1 MLAGLRDVGAVG
13 FLVGQ
18 HVGHG
23 VVRGFVGVR
32 LGFVVLRAVGL
43 VVVRAVLRLFL
54 VGVDLRG
61 LAVGLGQGLRRAEA
75 VVVAVVVA
83 LLIRGGFDGI
93 GGVLA
98 GAAIGSIGGPIG
110 TVIGGIAGAIG
121 GWWTGR
127 AIAEAA
133 SNFSHADDEHFR
145 TDYETRSTGVASD
158 VDRSYDRVR
167 PAYQLGYL
175 ASRNPEYAGRSFED
189 IEPHLERGWTGNA
202 AVEGSDWNEM
212 RDYARTAY
220 VRGAA
225 SQSSLTGDSSA
236 KNSLSSTGTHGSV
249 GTGADVPES
258 EPEGTVDQY
267 GRRPTTS
274 FASDST
280 TDSTR
285 ASSGR
290 SSIADDVESR
300 LASPKG
306 SSFTRQGDVP
316 LNSSVTDSG
325 GSSRA
330 RGYDNQQSR
339 QRDLQSDDANRGA
352 SFTDPVAGEG
362 VENIG
367 SSGLAPRGEDGALNE
382 TPADDKMRN
391 EGEGQSQRY
400 QPPRLTAPLR
410 TSGGRSRR
418 NARRLR
424 PLRATRASEPTPTPP
439 RGDHR

>member
-1 MLAGLRDVGAVG
+1 MERNEELRNDETKRAEELRDAELRRADERDVGYTSSDS
-13 FLVGQ
+13 LV
-18 HVGHG
+18 
-23 VVRGFVGVR
+23 RDDS
-32 LGFVVLRAVGL
+32 L
-43 VVVRAVLRLFL
+43 VAHSDAATLADRTVRATDDDIIRHDHEPT
-54 VGVDLRG
+54 VGDQ
-61 LAVGLGQGLRRAEA
+61 VGEA
-75 VVVAVVVA
+75 A
-83 LLIRGGFDGI
+83 GGI

-145 TDYETRSTGVASD
+145 TDYEARATGASNI
-158 VDRSYDRVR
+158 DRSYDRVR

-175 ASRNPEYAGRSFED
+175 ASRNPEYTGRTFEE

-202 AVEGSDWNEM
+202 EVDGTDWNEM

-225 SQSSLTGDSSA
+225 SQSSLTGDPSA
-236 KNSLSSTGTHGSV
+236 KNSYSSTGTHGSI

-258 EPEGTVDQY
+258 EPAGTVDQY
-267 GRRPTTS
+267 GRRTPMTS
-274 FASDST
+274 SSSETSEASGM
-280 TDSTR
+280 
-285 ASSGR
+285 SSA
-290 SSIADDVESR
+290 ADDAAR

-306 SSFTRQGDVP
+306 SSFTRQGDIP
-316 LNSSVTDSG
+316 LNSSATDSA

-330 RGYDNQQSR
+330 HGYDNQQER
-339 QRDLQSDDANRGA
+339 QRDLQSSDTNRGP

-382 TPADDKMRN
+382 TPADDAMRD
-391 EGEGQSQRY
+391 EGKDRSERY
-400 QPPRLTAPLR
+400 
-410 TSGGRSRR
+410 
-418 NARRLR
+418 
-424 PLRATRASEPTPTPP
+424 
-439 RGDHR
+439 

>member
-1 MLAGLRDVGAVG
+1 MERNEELRNDEIERAEELRDAE
-13 FLVGQ
+13 
-18 HVGHG
+18 
-23 VVRGFVGVR
+23 
-32 LGFVVLRAVGL
+32 
-43 VVVRAVLRLFL
+43 
-54 VGVDLRG
+54 
-61 LAVGLGQGLRRAEA
+61 LRRADEGDTGYTTSDSLVRDDSLVTRRDTDTLADRTVRANDGSVVNHDHDPTVGDQVGEA
-75 VVVAVVVA
+75 A
-83 LLIRGGFDGI
+83 GGI

-98 GAAIGSIGGPIG
+98 GAAIGSLGGPIG
-110 TVIGGIAGAIG
+110 TVVGGIAGAIG

-145 TDYETRSTGVASD
+145 SDYETRATGVASD

-236 KNSLSSTGTHGSV
+236 KNSLSSTGTHGSI

-258 EPEGTVDQY
+258 EPAG
-267 GRRPTTS
+267 
-274 FASDST
+274 T
-280 TDSTR
+280 TDEYGARTPTDFDQEGIVVDRS
-285 ASSGR
+285 ASSDASNRTSSDASRR

-300 LASPKG
+300 LASPAG

-316 LNSSVTDSG
+316 LNSSVTDRAGVVRAQDNDKQATRESG
-325 GSSRA
+325 A
-330 RGYDNQQSR
+330 LRGNE
-339 QRDLQSDDANRGA
+339 ANRGA
-352 SFTDPVAGEG
+352 SYTDPVAGEG

-367 SSGLAPRGEDGALNE
+367 SSGLSPRGEGGALNE
-382 TPADDKMRN
+382 TPRDDEMRN
-391 EGEGQSQRY
+391 TGEDRAERY
-400 QPPRLTAPLR
+400 
-410 TSGGRSRR
+410 
-418 NARRLR
+418 
-424 PLRATRASEPTPTPP
+424 
-439 RGDHR
+439 

>member
-1 MLAGLRDVGAVG
+1 MERNEELRNDEIKRAEELRDAELRRADERDVGYTSSDS
-13 FLVGQ
+13 LVRDDSLITGRETDT
-18 HVGHG
+18 VADRTVRANDST
-23 VVRGFVGVR
+23 VVRHDHEPTVGDQ
-32 LGFVVLRAVGL
+32 VG
-43 VVVRAVLRLFL
+43 
-54 VGVDLRG
+54 
-61 LAVGLGQGLRRAEA
+61 EA
-75 VVVAVVVA
+75 A
-83 LLIRGGFDGI
+83 GGI
-93 GGVLA
+93 GGVIA

-145 TDYETRSTGVASD
+145 TDYETRSTGVASNI
-158 VDRSYDRVR
+158 DRSYERVR

-202 AVEGSDWNEM
+202 AIDGSDWNEM

-267 GRRPTTS
+267 GRRTTTTS
-274 FASDST
+274 FASDAT
-280 TDSTR
+280 ADSSLASPG
-285 ASSGR
+285 ASSDR

-300 LASPKG
+300 LTSPKG
-306 SSFTRQGDVP
+306 SSFTRQGDVR
-316 LNSSVTDSG
+316 LTGSATDSAG
-325 GSSRA
+325 TSRVH
-330 RGYDNQQSR
+330 GYDSQQAR
-339 QRDLQSDDANRGA
+339 QRDLQSIDTDRGP

-382 TPADDKMRN
+382 TPSDDTLRN
-391 EGEGQSQRY
+391 EGEDRSERY
-400 QPPRLTAPLR
+400 
-410 TSGGRSRR
+410 
-418 NARRLR
+418 
-424 PLRATRASEPTPTPP
+424 
-439 RGDHR
+439 

>member
-1 MLAGLRDVGAVG
+1 MERNEELRNDEIERAEELRDAE
-13 FLVGQ
+13 
-18 HVGHG
+18 
-23 VVRGFVGVR
+23 
-32 LGFVVLRAVGL
+32 
-43 VVVRAVLRLFL
+43 
-54 VGVDLRG
+54 
-61 LAVGLGQGLRRAEA
+61 LRRADAGDTGYTTSDSLVRDDSLVTRRDTDTLADRTVRANDGSVVSHDHDPTVGDQVGEA
-75 VVVAVVVA
+75 A
-83 LLIRGGFDGI
+83 GGI

-145 TDYETRSTGVASD
+145 TDYESRTTAVASD
-158 VDRSYDRVR
+158 IDRSYDRVR

-189 IEPHLERGWTGNA
+189 IEPHLERGWTGNG
-202 AVEGSDWNEM
+202 VDGSDWNDM

-225 SQSSLTGDSSA
+225 SQSSLTGDPSA
-236 KNSLSSTGTHGSV
+236 KGSFSSTGTHGSV

-258 EPEGTVDQY
+258 EPDGTVDQSGY
-267 GRRPTTS
+267 VTG
-274 FASDST
+274 A
-280 TDSTR
+280 R
-285 ASSGR
+285 AEESSGT

-316 LNSSVTDSG
+316 LNHSATDSA
-325 GSSRA
+325 GSSRVHD
-330 RGYDNQQSR
+330 YDNQQTR
-339 QRDLQSDDANRGA
+339 QREIQSSDTNRGP

-382 TPADDKMRN
+382 TPADDTLRN
-391 EGEGQSQRY
+391 EGEDRAHRY
-400 QPPRLTAPLR
+400 
-410 TSGGRSRR
+410 
-418 NARRLR
+418 
-424 PLRATRASEPTPTPP
+424 
-439 RGDHR
+439 

>member
-1 MLAGLRDVGAVG
+1 MERNEELRNDEIKRAKELRDAE
-13 FLVGQ
+13 
-18 HVGHG
+18 
-23 VVRGFVGVR
+23 
-32 LGFVVLRAVGL
+32 
-43 VVVRAVLRLFL
+43 
-54 VGVDLRG
+54 
-61 LAVGLGQGLRRAEA
+61 LRRADEQDPGYTSSDSLVRDDSLVAHRESDTLADRTVRATDGSVVRHDHEPTVGDQVGEA
-75 VVVAVVVA
+75 A
-83 LLIRGGFDGI
+83 GGI

-127 AIAEAA
+127 ALAEAA

-145 TDYETRSTGVASD
+145 SDYATRSASGTSA

-202 AVEGSDWNEM
+202 AVNESDWNEM

-258 EPEGTVDQY
+258 EPAGTVDQS
-267 GRRPTTS
+267 GHFTPTTS
-274 FASDST
+274 FASGAADST
-280 TDSTR
+280 G
-285 ASSGR
+285 APSGR

-306 SSFTRQGDVP
+306 SSFTRQGDIP
-316 LNSSVTDSG
+316 LNSSATDSAG
-325 GSSRA
+325 ASRP
-330 RGYDNQQSR
+330 RDYDNQQAR
-339 QRDLQSDDANRGA
+339 QRDLQSTDTTRRA

-367 SSGLAPRGEDGALNE
+367 SSGLAPRGEDGVLND
-382 TPADDKMRN
+382 TPSEEKLRDK
-391 EGEGQSQRY
+391 GEDRSQRY
-400 QPPRLTAPLR
+400 
-410 TSGGRSRR
+410 
-418 NARRLR
+418 
-424 PLRATRASEPTPTPP
+424 
-439 RGDHR
+439 

>member
-1 MLAGLRDVGAVG
+1 MERNEELRNDEIKRAEELRDAELRGADERDTG
-13 FLVGQ
+13 YTSSDSLVRDDSLVTRRETDVLADRTVRANDGN
-18 HVGHG
+18 
-23 VVRGFVGVR
+23 VVRHDHDPTVGDQ
-32 LGFVVLRAVGL
+32 VG
-43 VVVRAVLRLFL
+43 
-54 VGVDLRG
+54 
-61 LAVGLGQGLRRAEA
+61 EA
-75 VVVAVVVA
+75 A
-83 LLIRGGFDGI
+83 GGI

-145 TDYETRSTGVASD
+145 TDYEKRTTGVSSEI
-158 VDRSYDRVR
+158 DRSYERVR

-175 ASRNPEYAGRSFED
+175 ASRNPEYAGRPFED
-189 IEPHLERGWTGNA
+189 IEPHLERGWTGNE
-202 AVEGSDWNEM
+202 AVDGSDWNEM

-258 EPEGTVDQY
+258 EPAGTIDQY
-267 GRRPTTS
+267 GRPTPTTS
-274 FASDST
+274 FASDAQS
-280 TDSTR
+280 DAQRDVRSDASR

-300 LASPKG
+300 LMSPKG
-306 SSFTRQGDVP
+306 SSFSRQGDVP
-316 LNSSVTDSG
+316 LNSSATDSAG
-325 GSSRA
+325 GSRTH
-330 RGYDNQQSR
+330 GYDNQQSR
-339 QRDLQSDDANRGA
+339 QRDLQGSEANRGP

-367 SSGLAPRGEDGALNE
+367 SSGLAPRGENGALNE
-382 TPADDKMRN
+382 TPADDKLRN
-391 EGEGQSQRY
+391 EGEDRSERY
-400 QPPRLTAPLR
+400 
-410 TSGGRSRR
+410 
-418 NARRLR
+418 
-424 PLRATRASEPTPTPP
+424 
-439 RGDHR
+439 

>member
-1 MLAGLRDVGAVG
+1 MLVPVLPPLLLTTEVESIHLAGGSMERNEELRNDEIKRAEELRDAE
-13 FLVGQ
+13 
-18 HVGHG
+18 
-23 VVRGFVGVR
+23 
-32 LGFVVLRAVGL
+32 
-43 VVVRAVLRLFL
+43 
-54 VGVDLRG
+54 
-61 LAVGLGQGLRRAEA
+61 LRRADERDAGYTSSDSLVRDDSLVTRSETDTLADRTVRANDGIVVRHDHEPTVGDQVGEA
-75 VVVAVVVA
+75 A
-83 LLIRGGFDGI
+83 GGI

-145 TDYETRSTGVASD
+145 ADYETRASAIPSGAG
-158 VDRSYDRVR
+158 RSYDRVR

-236 KNSLSSTGTHGSV
+236 KNSLGSTGTHGSV

-274 FASDST
+274 FAGDSN
-280 TDSTR
+280 TDPTR

-306 SSFTRQGDVP
+306 SSYTRQGDVP
-316 LNSSVTDSG
+316 LNSSATDSG

-330 RGYDNQQSR
+330 HEYDNQQSR
-339 QRDLQSDDANRGA
+339 QRGLQSSDADRGA
-352 SFTDPVAGEG
+352 SFADPVAGEG

-367 SSGLAPRGEDGALNE
+367 SSGLAPRGADGALNE
-382 TPADDKMRN
+382 TPADDRMRN
-391 EGEGQSQRY
+391 EGEDRSQRY
-400 QPPRLTAPLR
+400 
-410 TSGGRSRR
+410 
-418 NARRLR
+418 
-424 PLRATRASEPTPTPP
+424 
-439 RGDHR
+439 

>member
-1 MLAGLRDVGAVG
+1 MERNEELRNDEIKRAEE
-13 FLVGQ
+13 
-18 HVGHG
+18 
-23 VVRGFVGVR
+23 
-32 LGFVVLRAVGL
+32 LREAE
-43 VVVRAVLRLFL
+43 
-54 VGVDLRG
+54 
-61 LAVGLGQGLRRAEA
+61 LRRAAEGSGDVGYTSSDSLVRDDSLVARNETDTLADRTVRANDGIVVRHGHEPTVGDQVGEA
-75 VVVAVVVA
+75 A
-83 LLIRGGFDGI
+83 GGI

-145 TDYETRSTGVASD
+145 TDYTTRAGVSATD
-158 VDRSYDRVR
+158 IDRSYDRVR

-175 ASRNPEYAGRSFED
+175 ASRNPDYAGRSFED
-189 IEPHLERGWTGNA
+189 IEPHLEQGWTGNA

-267 GRRPTTS
+267 GRRTPTTS
-274 FASDST
+274 FAGDSA
-280 TDSTR
+280 TDAART
-285 ASSGR
+285 SSPR

-300 LASPKG
+300 LMSPKG

-316 LNSSVTDSG
+316 LNSSATDSAG
-325 GSSRA
+325 TSRP

-339 QRDLQSDDANRGA
+339 QRDLQSSDANRGP

-382 TPADDKMRN
+382 TADDDALRN
-391 EGEGQSQRY
+391 EGEDRSQRY
-400 QPPRLTAPLR
+400 
-410 TSGGRSRR
+410 
-418 NARRLR
+418 
-424 PLRATRASEPTPTPP
+424 
-439 RGDHR
+439 

>member
-1 MLAGLRDVGAVG
+1 MERNEELRNDEIKRAEELRDAE
-13 FLVGQ
+13 
-18 HVGHG
+18 
-23 VVRGFVGVR
+23 
-32 LGFVVLRAVGL
+32 
-43 VVVRAVLRLFL
+43 
-54 VGVDLRG
+54 
-61 LAVGLGQGLRRAEA
+61 LRRADERDIGYTSSDSLVRDDSVVTRRETDTLADRTVRANDASVVSHDHEPTVGDQVGEA
-75 VVVAVVVA
+75 A
-83 LLIRGGFDGI
+83 GGI

-145 TDYETRSTGVASD
+145 SDYETRTPGVASNL
-158 VDRSYDRVR
+158 DRSYDRVR

-189 IEPHLERGWTGNA
+189 IEPHLERGWTGNE
-202 AVEGSDWNEM
+202 AVDGSDWNEM

-225 SQSSLTGDSSA
+225 SQSSLTGDPSA
-236 KNSLSSTGTHGSV
+236 KGSLSSTGTHGSV

-258 EPEGTVDQY
+258 EPEGTVDQF
-267 GRRPTTS
+267 GRRTVTTS
-274 FASDST
+274 FASDSIVDAPRT
-280 TDSTR
+280 S
-285 ASSGR
+285 ASASEPSSGR

-316 LNSSVTDSG
+316 LTHSATDSA
-325 GSSRA
+325 GSSRPH
-330 RGYDNQQSR
+330 GYDNQQSR
-339 QRDLQSDDANRGA
+339 QRDIQSSDTNRGP

-382 TPADDKMRN
+382 TPADDTLRN
-391 EGEGQSQRY
+391 EGEDRSHRY
-400 QPPRLTAPLR
+400 
-410 TSGGRSRR
+410 
-418 NARRLR
+418 
-424 PLRATRASEPTPTPP
+424 
-439 RGDHR
+439 